1 MISKVVHDK
10 ARMIIQE
17 RHKLRDCFVAGICPD
32 CGARLK
38 EIVSS
43 ETSDYLFA
51 GVDAFPIID
60 MMKCIA
66 CKFRVQGPEYKEVR
80 DGH

>member
-38 EIVSS
+38 EIVTS
-43 ETSDYLFA
+43 ETPY
-51 GVDAFPIID
+51 IN
-60 MMKCIA
+60 MTKCIA
-66 CKFRVQGPEYKEVR
+66 CKFRVQEKEYKEVR
-80 DGH
+80 DGD

>member
-43 ETSDYLFA
+43 ETSY
-51 GVDAFPIID
+51 ID